1 MGVKE
6 GLVRYPSSR
15 EEGRERERKGALRER
30 KEGRGGKGSEEGVP
44 EGKDASQKEPSE
56 GKTNRGMRGGRRER
70 KRERI
75 CLMIIARVPMP

>member
-1 MGVKE
+1 MYGSE
-6 GLVRYPSSR
+6 RGSCQIPELQR
-15 EEGRERERKGALRER
+15 GREG
-30 KEGRGGKGSEEGVP
+30 EGEKGKGSEEGVP